1 MDPLCFLLYDRSVHE
16 TGKRIC
22 TALRT
27 YSCGESDQEPGK
39 IRRPK
44 CRQICRS
51 KRRPECWP
59 THRPQCK
66 PQCRPVCRPEYRS
79 IPWQQCRQVRRPISR
94 QRKKCCSR
102 EQRQDGPRESFSDV
116 CGDWTT
122 DTYLLEHKNPWTFR
136 GNLQPADRNLPP
148 QMSAGVGR
156 CFFKGK
162 NPLSCPDYP

>member
-1 MDPLCFLLYDRSVHE
+1 MIRNVLKRAGGERSKKAKSPAQ
-16 TGKRIC
+16 TGTGAQRQYTEGGSGKWIPFASFC
-22 TALRT
+22 TTGQFMKL
-27 YSCGESDQEPGK
+27 DQEPGK

-59 THRPQCK
+59 THRPQCN

-79 IPWQQCRQVRRPISR
+79 IPWPQCRQVRRPISR

-116 CGDWTT
+116 RGDWTT

-136 GNLQPADRNLPP
+136 GNL
-148 QMSAGVGR
+148 
-156 CFFKGK
+156 
-162 NPLSCPDYP
+162 